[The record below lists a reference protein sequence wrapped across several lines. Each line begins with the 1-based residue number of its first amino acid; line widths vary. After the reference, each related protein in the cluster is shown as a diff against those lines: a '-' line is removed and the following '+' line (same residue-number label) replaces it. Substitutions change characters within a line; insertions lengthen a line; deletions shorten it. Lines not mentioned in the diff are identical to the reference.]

1 MVKKRKPRLAIE
13 SIRGAQPS
21 VVARVITKDSVR
33 SERPIRK
40 NAVLR
45 DFVVKKREVSNAAKL
60 SVFESIFVPI
70 PTFGHGSW
78 VMIKRMFISSASGR
92 EGIYAKSKLCGTCR
106 QSAQL

>member
-1 MVKKRKPRLAIE
+1 VKKRKPRLAIE

-21 VVARVITKDSVR
+21 VVARVTKDSVR

-45 DFVVKKREVSNAAKL
+45 DFVVKKLEVSNAAKL

-70 PTFGHGSW
+70 LTFGHGSW

-92 EGIYAKSKLCGTCR
+92 EGIYAKIELCGTCR